1 MRSKISQVLLAL
13 SLLLMT
19 SRVSAQCEDSYWP
32 IYAGGAKGNEDVR
45 CFIYDPNQQLIIVGG
60 TTTSE
65 DFAPAPNEH
74 GYMFALDLSGNWK
87 WGSFFYNVSYAVSSV
102 DGCQLSSDGESL
114 AVAGMGN
121 SQPLLMDINTV
132 DGTFNKF
139 ISLDY
144 IDATAENVPSYEQFG
159 GIYYDK
165 RDYRDYQ
172 PYFYGAFIKDSAMF
186 MLRVA
191 DGGATPTIDW
201 NFQFVNYSDE
211 EELANPL
218 LNMKEPNFIT
228 PDPKQQSALYMIGR
242 YRGKGSVIRFNK
254 RDGSIRWHAQYE
266 KMSSIMS
273 VSQAVTQGDDD
284 LFLCGY
290 YQPNEGT
297 TDSTTE
303 DSTINYRAVMARMK
317 DDGDVSWIIT
327 ATGKHPL
334 YSANTLEDQDKCMG
348 ISYYK
353 EKEQV
358 AVVIQ
363 GKMTE
368 VRGTNKGDWYDTI
381 LVLMNDGGQTD
392 KVVAISQGTL

>member
-1 MRSKISQVLLAL
+1 M
-13 SLLLMT
+13 
-19 SRVSAQCEDSYWP
+19 
-32 IYAGGAKGNEDVR
+32 
-45 CFIYDPNQQLIIVGG
+45 
-60 TTTSE
+60 
-65 DFAPAPNEH
+65 
-74 GYMFALDLSGNWK
+74 
-87 WGSFFYNVSYAVSSV
+87 
-102 DGCQLSSDGESL
+102 
-114 AVAGMGN
+114 
-121 SQPLLMDINTV
+121 
-132 DGTFNKF
+132 
-139 ISLDY
+139 
-144 IDATAENVPSYEQFG
+144 
-159 GIYYDK
+159 
-165 RDYRDYQ
+165 
-172 PYFYGAFIKDSAMF
+172 
-186 MLRVA
+186 
-191 DGGATPTIDW
+191 
-201 NFQFVNYSDE
+201 
-211 EELANPL
+211 
-218 LNMKEPNFIT
+218 
-228 PDPKQQSALYMIGR
+228 
-242 YRGKGSVIRFNK
+242 
-254 RDGSIRWHAQYE
+254 
-266 KMSSIMS
+266 
-273 VSQAVTQGDDD
+273 
-284 LFLCGY
+284 CGY